1 MEFFTSENAI
11 FYLTNLPLYAI
22 FSLEVISMITLE
34 NNNIILTGEK
44 GKIIL
49 DFEDEILLKFGML
62 YEGECEGIGV
72 TRAAKKFG
80 YTRQRYYQ
88 LLELFKN
95 NGIFA
100 LKSKKTGPQ
109 TNYRRTDEV
118 LRQIIRHR
126 FLDPNASAEVIAQ
139 KMIQC
144 GFLISARTVMRVIA
158 QFGLQKK
165 NCTFAT
171 QQKTLSI

>member
-1 MEFFTSENAI
+1 
-11 FYLTNLPLYAI
+11 
-22 FSLEVISMITLE
+22 MINLE

-44 GKIIL
+44 GNIIL
-49 DFEDEILLKFGML
+49 DFMDEVLLKFGML
-62 YEGECEGIGV
+62 YEGECEGIGASM
-72 TRAAKKFG
+72 AAEKFG
-80 YTRQRYYQ
+80 YSRQRYYQ
-88 LLELFKN
+88 LLDLFKK
-95 NGIFA
+95 NGLFA

-109 TNYRRTDEV
+109 TNYRRNDEV

-139 KMIQC
+139 KMTQC
-144 GFLISARTVMRVIA
+144 GFLISHRSVQRVIS

-171 QQKTLSI
+171 QQKTLSR

>member
-1 MEFFTSENAI
+1 M
-11 FYLTNLPLYAI
+11 TNLPVYAI
-22 FSLEVISMITLE
+22 YLLEVIQMITLE
-34 NNNIILTGEK
+34 NNAFILTGTK

-49 DFEDEILLKFGML
+49 DFEDEVLLKFGML
-62 YEGECEGIGV
+62 YEGECEGMSV
-72 TRAAKKFG
+72 TKVTEKFN

-88 LLELFKN
+88 LLDAFKKY
-95 NGIFA
+95 GLLA

-109 TNYRRTDEV
+109 TNYKRTDEV

-144 GFLISARTVMRVIA
+144 GFLISARTVQRVIS

-165 NCTFAT
+165 NSTIAT
-171 QQKTLSI
+171 QQKTHSS

>member
-1 MEFFTSENAI
+1 
-11 FYLTNLPLYAI
+11 
-22 FSLEVISMITLE
+22 MITLE

-44 GKIIL
+44 GKIIVTSQ
-49 DFEDEILLKFGML
+49 DEVLLKFGML
-62 YEGECEGIGV
+62 YEGECEGMDIKKS
-72 TRAAKKFG
+72 AKKFG

-88 LLELFKN
+88 LLNAFKN
-95 NGIFA
+95 NGLSA

-139 KMIQC
+139 KMTQA
-144 GFLISARTVMRVIA
+144 GFLISARTVQRVIS

-165 NCTFAT
+165 NCTSAT
-171 QQKTLSI
+171 QQKTHST